1 MASQTKVEPE
11 AAGPGGAVPPAGGPP
26 TADAPEGGG
35 YAMDG
40 DEAADPATSA
50 DATSM
55 PLLASD
61 DEDVAL
67 EELMVSD
74 LSDLDDDDDEPEE
87 ATEVHAGLGRL
98 RDEVYSSDEL
108 LTPPPQTVDA
118 DVLLELSEMA
128 DDEAAALAAASA
140 AQEAVARAA
149 DEERERAAA
158 TLAEPDGQ
166 AEPDVELAAQDA
178 NDGIAAEATAGSDD
192 AAPDTLQAVVSL
204 DSETDLPSTPS
215 LSVEAAEPATTSEP
229 IGVKLRDAPLP
240 SFEIPEGEAAEDE
253 GATASPSVES
263 RSSGRGSA
271 RPMAPLA
278 PLSEVV
284 EDDDD
289 DVVTHIGLPVPET
302 AGGYSEFEPGGFQV
316 ADTGMAAMQGFDNL
330 NLLDTRRATT
340 RLVPRINPS
349 QLDLGTPP
357 PTDYLSRVLGSLS
370 AAVGAGLSRLRG
382 GSAVEL
388 EPEQTIGDQPPQRL
402 FGWLRDKVLPPLS
415 LVLAGSGIGAG
426 ILLLQIDRDGDP
438 SAEQAQT
445 VQALKGAPGSKPGTT
460 LVDRA
465 EAGDSDALF
474 KITNMADAERTSA
487 LTLAAEAGHQA
498 RKLNEFNEFARS
510 LQQPAAAGAP
520 NSMARLIGYATSPET
535 MLPAFRHLSQ
545 WAGSRG
551 PDVLYAVWEKA
562 PGGSRAASLA
572 QQLLSSADQ
581 RSKATPAL
589 TTALDLRAATAC
601 EDYLRLLPKVLSTG
615 DQRCS
620 ATLRALKH
628 TDGCGDDGHSD
639 CYACLREGRLLDDAL
654 AAIEKRPAPQL

>member
-1 MASQTKVEPE
+1 M
-11 AAGPGGAVPPAGGPP
+11 
-26 TADAPEGGG
+26 
-35 YAMDG
+35 
-40 DEAADPATSA
+40 
-50 DATSM
+50 
-55 PLLASD
+55 LASD

-74 LSDLDDDDDEPEE
+74 LSDTDDDDDEPEE

-98 RDEVYSSDEL
+98 RDEVYASDDL

-118 DVLLELSEMA
+118 DVLLELSEME

-158 TLAEPDGQ
+158 ALAEPEGQ
-166 AEPDVELAAQDA
+166 AEPVVELAAQDA
-178 NDGIAAEATAGSDD
+178 NDSVAAEGAAKLDD
-192 AAPDTLQAVVSL
+192 AAPDTLEGVVSP
-204 DSETDLPSTPS
+204 DSEADLPSTPS
-215 LSVEAAEPATTSEP
+215 LSVESAEQETAPEA
-229 IGVKLRDAPLP
+229 IGVKRRDAPLP
-240 SFEIPEGEAAEDE
+240 SFDIPEGEAAEDE
-253 GATASPSVES
+253 AASGAGPATASPAVEP
-263 RSSGRGSA
+263 RGSGRSSA

-278 PLSEVV
+278 PLSEVA

-302 AGGYSEFEPGGFQV
+302 AGGYAEFGQGGFHV
-316 ADTGMAAMQGFDNL
+316 ADTGMAAMQGLENV

-349 QLDLGTPP
+349 QSDFGTTAPN
-357 PTDYLSRVLGSLS
+357 DYLSRLLRSVS
-370 AAVGAGLSRLRG
+370 AVVGAGLSRLRG

-388 EPEQTIGDQPPQRL
+388 EAEQTMDGQPPQRL

-438 SAEQAQT
+438 AEQVQT
-445 VQALKGAPGSKPGTT
+445 VQALKEAPGSKRGTT
-460 LVDRA
+460 LADRA

-474 KITNMADAERTSA
+474 KITNMADAERTSE

-498 RKLNEFNEFARS
+498 RKLNEFTEFARS
-510 LQQPAAAGAP
+510 LQQPAAAAP

-572 QQLLSSADQ
+572 QQLLNSADQ

-601 EDYLRLLPKVLSTG
+601 EDYLRLLPKVLSNG